1 MKSSMSSTI
10 DRHRPFAVLRFCGG
24 ACGGLVIWMV
34 IAGLAALTEPT
45 STVTV
50 FGPQAKLMQ
59 AIRGSDV
66 EFLDAGRGFLIAR
79 GRTAGF
85 VRALYS
91 AGAWVVLPG
100 GTGACASADLS
111 GRTRSRAGGT

>member
-1 MKSSMSSTI
+1 MSSTI
-10 DRHRPFAVLRFCGG
+10 DRQRPLAVLRFCGA
-24 ACGGLVIWMV
+24 ACGVVVVWTV
-34 IAGLAALTEPT
+34 VAGLAALTEPT

-59 AIRGSDV
+59 AIRSSDV
-66 EFLDAGRGFLIAR
+66 DLLNAGPGFLMVR

-85 VRALYS
+85 VGALYS
-91 AGAWVVLPG
+91 AGAWAVLPG
-100 GTGACASADLS
+100 GIGACASADLS

>member
-10 DRHRPFAVLRFCGG
+10 DRHRPFAVLRFCGAASG
-24 ACGGLVIWMV
+24 VLVIWMV
-34 IAGLAALTEPT
+34 VAGLAALTEPT

-50 FGPQAKLMQ
+50 FGPQAKLIQ
-59 AIRGSDV
+59 AVQSSDV
-66 EFLDAGRGFLIAR
+66 ELLNAGRGFLIVH

-91 AGAWVVLPG
+91 AGAWAVFPG
-100 GTGACASADLS
+100 GIGACASADLS
-111 GRTRSRAGGT
+111 DRTRSRAGGT